1 MADLILPDLEPMLV
15 ERIDRVAQVRGW
27 TRQTVLL
34 DLIEHGLFQREEEI
48 RGGGFD
54 SPEVDALSD
63 AIKALQALPPGRD
76 L

>member
-1 MADLILPDLEPMLV
+1 MADLILPDLGPMLI

-27 TRQTVLL
+27 TRQAVLL

-63 AIKALQALPPGRD
+63 AIKALRALPPWRD

>member
-1 MADLILPDLEPMLV
+1 M
-15 ERIDRVAQVRGW
+15 
-27 TRQTVLL
+27 LL

-63 AIKALQALPPGRD
+63 AIKALQAISPGRD

>member
-1 MADLILPDLEPMLV
+1 MADLILPDLGPLLI

-27 TRQTVLL
+27 TRQAVLL

-48 RGGGFD
+48 RGGGFVA
-54 SPEVDALSD
+54 PEVDALSD

>member
-27 TRQTVLL
+27 TRQAVLL

-48 RGGGFD
+48 RGGVRFAGGGCLVRCH
-54 SPEVDALSD
+54 P
-63 AIKALQALPPGRD
+63 ALQALLPGRD